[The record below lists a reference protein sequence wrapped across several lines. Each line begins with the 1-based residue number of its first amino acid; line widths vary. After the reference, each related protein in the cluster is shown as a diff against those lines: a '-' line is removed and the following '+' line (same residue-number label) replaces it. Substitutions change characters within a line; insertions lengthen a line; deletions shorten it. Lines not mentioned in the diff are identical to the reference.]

1 MFNYSLNTLI
11 IKPQKLLK
19 NCNGNIFALQVEH
32 PLLSLPVDGDIS
44 MSTSWI
50 YEAENVQLCRYYI
63 NRIFCI
69 ASALWGCRCYSF
81 SSPVGK
87 AGGQVKK

>member
-19 NCNGNIFALQVEH
+19 NCNSNIFALQVEH

-50 YEAENVQLCRYYI
+50 Y
-63 NRIFCI
+63 
-69 ASALWGCRCYSF
+69 
-81 SSPVGK
+81 
-87 AGGQVKK
+87 